1 MNYEDK
7 REDLDF
13 TSAADM
19 TLSFLSEVRLKMLD
33 AIEDH
38 LDEYEVEDWGFYSKS
53 NCYRTIAELLQDEG
67 VTEKY
72 YDKLVV
78 EAEKCFDTE
87 VTFRLGILA
96 QVAEEK
102 K

>member
-1 MNYEDK
+1 MDYEDK

-13 TSAADM
+13 TSPADM
-19 TLSFLSEVRLKMLD
+19 TLSFLSMVREKIAD
-33 AIEDH
+33 AIENH
-38 LDEYEVEDWGFYSKS
+38 LDEYEPEDWGFYSKS

-67 VTEKY
+67 VIEKY

-96 QVAEEK
+96 KVSEEK
-102 K
+102 N